1 MSIKCTINKL
11 YEFNSRIVGNSS
23 TGKGGISLVI
33 HKIFISTILI
43 LFVAI
48 HLMLS
53 VNYIKSLTAKDATTA
68 AALLVHGEMQRT
80 MSLILKQKSYAHAIR
95 QSDAYLEKV
104 VDRFKTQ
111 TDSDAFIQMH
121 WIDTQW
127 KIFKTLLDKYD
138 DTPAEINQ
146 QKMET
151 HCDRYWKTLSQII
164 NNQVIRQSF
173 SQMIATHALV
183 TIIFIP
189 LIFFFIRR
197 YVSSNSD
204 IVKNYDPLT
213 QIYNSRMFYR
223 LVAQEIAKTERYD
236 RSLALV
242 VFDVDFFRRIN
253 DFFGHK
259 VGDDALEQLAS
270 LVDQNIRKSDLF
282 CRVGG
287 EEFAVIASD
296 TDLQQA
302 IVLSEKVRKLIS
314 GHTFKTVGRITVS
327 LGVVQAKKN
336 DTPETMYKRANERL
350 QVAKKKGRNRTIAK
364 DHSE

>member
-1 MSIKCTINKL
+1 MIN
-11 YEFNSRIVGNSS
+11 
-23 TGKGGISLVI
+23 
-33 HKIFISTILI
+33 KIFIATILI

-53 VNYIKSLTAKDATTA
+53 VNYIRTITSRYASTS
-68 AALLVHGEMQRT
+68 AALFVHGEMQHT
-80 MSLILKQKSYAHAIR
+80 LALILKKQSYEHEVR
-95 QSDAYLEKV
+95 QADSYLEKV

-127 KIFKTLLDKYD
+127 KYFKTLIDKYN
-138 DTPAEINQ
+138 DTPVEINQ
-146 QKMET
+146 QKLDS
-151 HCDRYWKTLSQII
+151 HCNRYWNTLNQVM
-164 NNQVIRQSF
+164 NNQSIGQSF
-173 SQMIATHALV
+173 SQILAIHTLVAL
-183 TIIFIP
+183 IFIP
-189 LIFFFIRR
+189 VILLFIRR
-197 YVSSNSD
+197 YVSINND
-204 IVKNYDPLT
+204 LVKNYDPLT
-213 QIYNSRMFYR
+213 HIYNSRMFYR
-223 LVAQEIAKTERYD
+223 LIAQELAKSERYD
-236 RSLALV
+236 RSLSLV

-287 EEFAVIASD
+287 EEFAIIASE
-296 TDLQQA
+296 TDLQQS
-302 IVLSEKVRKLIS
+302 IVLSEKIRKMIS

-327 LGVVQAKKN
+327 LGAVQAKN
-336 DTPETMYKRANERL
+336 DDTPEAMYKRAYERL

-364 DHSE
+364 DLSE

>member
-1 MSIKCTINKL
+1 M
-11 YEFNSRIVGNSS
+11 
-23 TGKGGISLVI
+23 VI
-33 HKIFISTILI
+33 HKIFITTILI

-53 VNYIKSLTAKDATTA
+53 VNYIKTITARDASTV
-68 AALLVHGEMQRT
+68 AALFVHGEMQRS
-80 MSLILKQKSYAHAIR
+80 MSLIVNKKSYEHAIR
-95 QSDAYLEKV
+95 HADLFLERI

-111 TDSDAFIQMH
+111 INSDAFIHIH

-127 KIFKTLLDKYD
+127 KFYKTLLDKYD
-138 DTPAEINQ
+138 DTPDEMNH
-146 QKMET
+146 QKMQT
-151 HCDRYWKTLSQII
+151 HCDRYWKTLT
-164 NNQVIRQSF
+164 QVIDNQAQGHSF
-173 SQMIATHALV
+173 SQMIATHSLI
-183 TIIFIP
+183 TLIFIP

-197 YVSSNSD
+197 YVSTNND
-204 IVKNYDPLT
+204 IAKNYDPLT
-213 QIYNSRMFYR
+213 HIYNSRMFYR
-223 LVAQEIAKTERYD
+223 LVAQELAKSERYD
-236 RSLALV
+236 RSLSIV

-259 VGDDALEQLAS
+259 VGDDALEQLAT

-287 EEFAVIASD
+287 EEFAIIASE

-302 IVLSEKVRKLIS
+302 IVLSEKIRKMIS
-314 GHTFKTVGRITVS
+314 GHTFRTVGRITVS
-327 LGVVQAKKN
+327 LGVVHAKQK

-350 QVAKKKGRNRTIAK
+350 QIAKTKGRNRTIAK